1 MSKTPTPKAPQ
12 VKPVE
17 HIADQTIVPETQLP
31 LDGVPPA
38 EDANPPAEQTP
49 PIVDT
54 PPADTPPAPNPDQ
67 GTLDLADSIKPKD
80 EVKPVEVTGKN
91 PADSVPS
98 LWTISP
104 LEGDQIEGYN
114 STSRSRFTGTIAEF
128 NSMLRS

>member
-17 HIADQTIVPETQLP
+17 HIADQTAVPEGQLP

-38 EDANPPAEQTP
+38 GGTNPPVEQTP
-49 PIVDT
+49 PVVDT
-54 PPADTPPAPNPDQ
+54 PPADTPPAPSPDQ
-67 GTLDLADSIKPKD
+67 GTL
-80 EVKPVEVTGKN
+80 EFFGKE

-98 LWTISP
+98 LWAISP
-104 LEGDQIEGYN
+104 LEGDQIECYN